1 MIRKTTTSKSSVFH
15 QRSYLWRNCTNHR
28 ALKQIHACLI
38 VNGFNSDRS
47 ALREL
52 VYASAIAFQTTIDY
66 AHQMFVRI
74 IEPDLFMWNTMLR
87 GSAQSS
93 RPQLAVSL
101 YARMEKLFIQPDHY
115 TFPFVLKACARL
127 SWVNMGCLIHGKV
140 AKHGFEWN
148 KFARNSLIY
157 FHANCGEIRIA
168 SLLFDTSARKDVVA
182 WSALTAGYA
191 RRGDLRMARWLFD
204 AMPVKD
210 LVSWNVMITG
220 YIKQGDM
227 ECAME
232 LFNLVPKRDVVT
244 WNAMISGY
252 VLKGEHRKVLEMY
265 EEMRNAGECPDEV
278 TMLSLLSACANL
290 GALDIGEKI
299 HCSISGMG
307 EGTLSIFLGN
317 ALIDMYAKCGNI
329 QKALDV
335 FHCMREKDATS
346 WNSIIVGLAFSGYM
360 EKAISLFEDMRKRK
374 LRADE
379 ITFVGVLIACSHA
392 GKVAEGRAYFN
403 LMKDVYGIQPNLKH
417 YGCMVDLFGRAG
429 LLNEAFEFID
439 TMEFEPNAIIWRTLL
454 GACRIHCNVELG
466 RRANEQLLKLRRDE
480 SGDYV
485 LLSNIYASSG
495 EWCGVED
502 VRRLMVESGVKKAS
516 GFSLVDEENDEL
528 VRFLLSSK
536 PQANATESAV

>member
-1 MIRKTTTSKSSVFH
+1 
-15 QRSYLWRNCTNHR
+15 
-28 ALKQIHACLI
+28 
-38 VNGFNSDRS
+38 
-47 ALREL
+47 
-52 VYASAIAFQTTIDY
+52 
-66 AHQMFVRI
+66 
-74 IEPDLFMWNTMLR
+74 
-87 GSAQSS
+87 
-93 RPQLAVSL
+93 
-101 YARMEKLFIQPDHY
+101 
-115 TFPFVLKACARL
+115 
-127 SWVNMGCLIHGKV
+127 
-140 AKHGFEWN
+140 
-148 KFARNSLIY
+148 
-157 FHANCGEIRIA
+157 
-168 SLLFDTSARKDVVA
+168 
-182 WSALTAGYA
+182 
-191 RRGDLRMARWLFD
+191 
-204 AMPVKD
+204 
-210 LVSWNVMITG
+210 
-220 YIKQGDM
+220 
-227 ECAME
+227 ME

-252 VLKGEHRKVLEMY
+252 VLKGEHRKALEMY

-290 GALDIGEKI
+290 GALDTGEKI
-299 HCSISGMG
+299 HCSISEMG
-307 EGTLSIFLGN
+307 EGVLSIFLGN

-329 QKALDV
+329 KKALAV
-335 FHCMREKDATS
+335 FHCMIEKDATS

-374 LRADE
+374 LRPDE

-392 GKVAEGRAYFN
+392 GKVDEGRAYFK
-403 LMKDVYGIQPNLKH
+403 LMKHVYNIQPNLKH

-439 TMEFEPNAIIWRTLL
+439 TMEFEPNAIIWRTIL

-502 VRRLMVESGVKKAS
+502 VRKLMEERGVKKAQ

-536 PQANATESAV
+536 PQTKATECIL

>member
-1 MIRKTTTSKSSVFH
+1 MIRKTTTSKSSFLH
-15 QRSYLWRNCTNHR
+15 QSSSLWRNCTNHR
-28 ALKQIHACLI
+28 ALKRIHACLI

-47 ALREL
+47 ALREFI
-52 VYASAIAFQTTIDY
+52 YAAAIAFQTTIDY
-66 AHQMFVRI
+66 AHQVFVRI

-115 TFPFVLKACARL
+115 TFPFVLKACTRL
-127 SWVNMGCLIHGKV
+127 SWVDMGCVIHGKV

-148 KFARNSLIY
+148 KFARNALIY
-157 FHANCGEIRIA
+157 FHANCGEIRVA
-168 SLLFDTSARKDVVA
+168 SLLFDGSARNDVVA
-182 WSALTAGYA
+182 W
-191 RRGDLRMARWLFD
+191 
-204 AMPVKD
+204 
-210 LVSWNVMITG
+210 
-220 YIKQGDM
+220 
-227 ECAME
+227 
-232 LFNLVPKRDVVT
+232 
-244 WNAMISGY
+244 
-252 VLKGEHRKVLEMY
+252 
-265 EEMRNAGECPDEV
+265 
-278 TMLSLLSACANL
+278 
-290 GALDIGEKI
+290 
-299 HCSISGMG
+299 
-307 EGTLSIFLGN
+307 
-317 ALIDMYAKCGNI
+317 
-329 QKALDV
+329 
-335 FHCMREKDATS
+335 EKDATS

-360 EKAISLFEDMRKRK
+360 EKSISLFEDMRNKK
-374 LRADE
+374 LKPDE

-392 GKVAEGRAYFN
+392 GKVDEGRAYFN
-403 LMKDVYGIQPNLKH
+403 LMKDVYNIQPNLKH

-466 RRANEQLLKLRRDE
+466 RHANEQLLKLRRDE

-502 VRRLMVESGVKKAS
+502 VRKLMAESGVKKAR
-516 GFSLVDEENDEL
+516 GFSLVDEENHEL

-536 PQANATESAV
+536 PLANARECTL